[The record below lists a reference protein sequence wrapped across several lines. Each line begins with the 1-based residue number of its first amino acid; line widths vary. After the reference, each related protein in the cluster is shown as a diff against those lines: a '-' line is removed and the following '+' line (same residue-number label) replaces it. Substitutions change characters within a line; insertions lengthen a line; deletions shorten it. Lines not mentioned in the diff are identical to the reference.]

1 MVPGRRR
8 KKIRVSDSD
17 GAGLGLEDLFLLSA
31 VLLLPWAF
39 GGVEIWAFRGAA
51 LLLVLGAATAL
62 ARSGWAGLG
71 LTDRRSFW
79 LLPAFLLALWAAVQ
93 IVPLPPRLLAVISPG
108 ANEVYSEAFPS
119 YRSADAGPGGMA
131 ALEARALRLVPEA
144 DGRPLIGADT
154 PPLVVE
160 APACLS
166 PTTVTV
172 SLEPSATGERL
183 CWYLALLL
191 GFLAIRQRLADSGRR
206 TFYLSALTIDFTALA
221 LFGLVQSQAWNGKF
235 YWFRPLRVSS
245 NPFGPYV
252 NPNHFAGVMELAVPT
267 LVALAW
273 SRWRR
278 VGREAIYEA
287 RFVGAIVAAGICLSA
302 GLASASK
309 TAAVLMAASL
319 IFLGAVGARSTRVRL
334 ILVGGIVVAI
344 LASGALLANSRLGS
358 RMISYLES
366 ADAGNLLEGRAAV
379 WTASAAML
387 ADFPVSGSGYGT
399 YREVFPRYTPPG
411 ARARFAQAHNDYLEI
426 LLEGGL
432 LGFALLLWLVAAF
445 GLQVQRRIRRVGS
458 ARRLLLYGLLAGIGA
473 LALHAFFDFNHQI
486 PANALFFVTMCALLV
501 PVSRTSNRRGA
512 AR

>member
-1 MVPGRRR
+1 MVADRRR
-8 KKIRVSDSD
+8 KRIRDSDSA
-17 GAGLGLEDLFLLSA
+17 GAGLELEDVFLLSA

-39 GGVEIWAFRGAA
+39 GGVEIWAFRSAA

-62 ARSGWAGLG
+62 ARNGWAGLG
-71 LTDRRSFW
+71 LTSRRSLW

-93 IVPLPPRLLAVISPG
+93 IVPLPPRLLAAISPG

-119 YRSADAGPGGMA
+119 YRNDDGAPAGVA
-131 ALEARALRLVPEA
+131 ALESRALRLVPEA
-144 DGRPLIGADT
+144 EGRPLIGSEAPT
-154 PPLVVE
+154 LPLE
-160 APACLS
+160 APACFAPS
-166 PTTVTV
+166 RVTV

-183 CWYLALLL
+183 CWYLALLFA
-191 GFLAIRQRLADSGRR
+191 FLAIRQRLADRGRR
-206 TFYLSALTIDFTALA
+206 TFYLSALMIDFAALA
-221 LFGLVQSQAWNGKF
+221 VFGLVQAQTWNGKL
-235 YWFRPLRVSS
+235 YWFRPLRVAS
-245 NPFGPYV
+245 NAFGPYV

-273 SRWRR
+273 SRWRK

-287 RFVGAIVAAGICLSA
+287 RFVGAIVGAGICLTA

-334 ILVGGIVVAI
+334 ILVGGIVVTILVAGGL
-344 LASGALLANSRLGS
+344 LASSKLGS
-358 RMISYLES
+358 RMISYVQS
-366 ADAGNLLEGRAAV
+366 ADLDHLLEGRAAV
-379 WTASAAML
+379 WMASTAML

-399 YREVFPRYTPPG
+399 FREVFPRYTPPG

-432 LGFALLLWLVAAF
+432 VGFALLLWLIGAF
-445 GLQVQRRIRRVGS
+445 GLQVRSRFRRVGS
-458 ARRLLLYGLLAGIGA
+458 TRRLLLYGLLAGIGA

-486 PANALFFVTMCALLV
+486 PANALLFVTMCALLL
-501 PVSRTSNRRGA
+501 PASRAANRREA